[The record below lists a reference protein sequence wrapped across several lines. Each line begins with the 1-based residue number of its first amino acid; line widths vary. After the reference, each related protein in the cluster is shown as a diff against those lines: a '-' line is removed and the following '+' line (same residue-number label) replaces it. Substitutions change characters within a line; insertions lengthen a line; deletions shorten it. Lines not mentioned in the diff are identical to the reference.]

1 MSDDIKNN
9 VSEESLSPFENFVSS
24 MNKINDELKTKI
36 EEIKE
41 RRRNKNKR

>member
-24 MNKINDELKTKI
+24 MNKINNDLKTRI

-41 RRRNKNKR
+41 RNKKNKR

>member
-1 MSDDIKNN
+1 MSDDIENN

-24 MNKINDELKTKI
+24 IDKINDEWKTRN

-41 RRRNKNKR
+41 KQRNKNKR